1 MVHID
6 TENAA
11 SLKRVIHLKIPHV
24 GEHIFESIDT
34 PGLIKCLEVSQTWNE
49 LAGNVLIKRW
59 KRNAIAIPK
68 LMLEACQKGQIKV
81 VQLLLERYYNSEE
94 SGLDIKDCLGRTTLM
109 IACENG
115 HKGVVKLLLE
125 HSDIIE
131 LNTSDIFGWTAF
143 IYACTNGHT
152 DVVKLLLDTIEMN
165 IDLNARSNEGSTA
178 IMLACRHGHKDVVQL
193 LLNHSDID
201 LYVKDNSGRTA
212 LMIARRW
219 KRKDIVYLLELKS
232 SSYVIL

>member
-1 MVHID
+1 METQCNSNSKI
-6 TENAA
+6 NAWGM
-11 SLKRVIHLKIPHV
+11 SKRANKSCTTTS
-24 GEHIFESIDT
+24 GT
-34 PGLIKCLEVSQTWNE
+34 
-49 LAGNVLIKRW
+49 
-59 KRNAIAIPK
+59 
-68 LMLEACQKGQIKV
+68 
-81 VQLLLERYYNSEE
+81 LLQFWRKWTGYQRLSWTYYV
-94 SGLDIKDCLGRTTLM
+94 DDCLRKWTLRCCQ
-109 IACENG
+109 IT
-115 HKGVVKLLLE
+115 
-125 HSDIIE
+125 DIIE

-152 DVVKLLLDTIEMN
+152 DVVKLLLDTSEMN

>member
-1 MVHID
+1 M
-6 TENAA
+6 
-11 SLKRVIHLKIPHV
+11 
-24 GEHIFESIDT
+24 
-34 PGLIKCLEVSQTWNE
+34 
-49 LAGNVLIKRW
+49 
-59 KRNAIAIPK
+59 
-68 LMLEACQKGQIKV
+68 
-81 VQLLLERYYNSEE
+81 
-94 SGLDIKDCLGRTTLM
+94 DC
-109 IACENG
+109 
-115 HKGVVKLLLE
+115 
-125 HSDIIE
+125 
-131 LNTSDIFGWTAF
+131 

-152 DVVKLLLDTIEMN
+152 DVVKLLLDTSEMN